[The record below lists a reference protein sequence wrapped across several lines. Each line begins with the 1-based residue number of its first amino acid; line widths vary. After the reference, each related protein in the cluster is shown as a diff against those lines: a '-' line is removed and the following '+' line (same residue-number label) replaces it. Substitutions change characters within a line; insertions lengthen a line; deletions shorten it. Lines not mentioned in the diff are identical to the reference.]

1 MLSLVQEQG
10 VRKLETQ
17 ANRQLRDF
25 SKYKNKLRVQRT
37 NTPTSNDSY
46 LRLGFRRNNPV
57 RQAFSIQEIVDI
69 IQNGDPQSLR
79 ELSRFYYRTNG
90 IYRNNVDLLAALLK
104 YDTITTPIFDI
115 NKKVDQAKLI
125 ENFYK
130 ACQFVDD
137 LNIPI
142 NFCRISQEMLITNR
156 FYSCYFFAFFTYF
169 VNC

>member
-1 MLSLVQEQG
+1 M
-10 VRKLETQ
+10 ETQ
-17 ANRQLRDF
+17 ANKQLRDF
-25 SKYKNKLRVQRT
+25 SKYKNKLRVQRA

-57 RQAFSIQEIVDI
+57 RQTFSLQEIVDI

-90 IYRNNVDLLAALLK
+90 IYRNNIDLLAALLK

-115 NKKVDQAKLI
+115 NKKVAQAKLI

-142 NFCRISQEMLITNR
+142 NFCRISQEMLTTGVYHGILRSEGNK
-156 FYSCYFFAFFTYF
+156 
-169 VNC
+169 